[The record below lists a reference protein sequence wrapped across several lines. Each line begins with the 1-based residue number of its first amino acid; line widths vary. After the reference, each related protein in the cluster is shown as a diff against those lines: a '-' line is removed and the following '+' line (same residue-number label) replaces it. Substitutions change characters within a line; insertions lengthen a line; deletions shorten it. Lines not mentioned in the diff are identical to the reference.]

1 LDALANGL
9 KQPWVSRTEGEG
21 EKEDDDQELSLSRD
35 LLSSIG
41 HRALP
46 TEESELTVVAEQRDK
61 ALNRMLSN
69 SVAQVVLGQATEVAE
84 AQESPAGASAQKS
97 NQVAPASRK
106 RKRKTTSS
114 AGSRPAKNQSTAK
127 TPETVGSDEGKS
139 LRCFQKG
146 KTDTSVISFISK
158 GF

>member
-1 LDALANGL
+1 MDALANCL

-21 EKEDDDQELSLSRD
+21 EEDDDEELSLSRD

-69 SVAQVVLGQATEVAE
+69 SVAEVVLGQATEVAE
-84 AQESPAGASAQKS
+84 AQESATGTSAQKS

-106 RKRKTTSS
+106 HKRKSTSS
-114 AGSRPAKNQSTAK
+114 AGSRPAKN
-127 TPETVGSDEGKS
+127 
-139 LRCFQKG
+139 
-146 KTDTSVISFISK
+146 
-158 GF
+158 